1 MVVRTKARIKE
12 WGNSFGIVIPKD
24 VIIREN
30 FKPNQEVVVT
40 ITKERGTLEEFFGKG
55 KKIKIDAQKMKD
67 ESRRMWKMN

>member
-40 ITKERGTLEEFFGKG
+40 ITKERGTLEAFLS
-55 KKIKIDAQKMKD
+55 A
-67 ESRRMWKMN
+67 